1 MTEVK
6 ENPNIAKIE
15 HDSLSVKTVRIAV
28 IGGILLIAVALG
40 IGMIMH
46 LRSLI
51 RQYTLHAFD
60 VATYARMAVVHGQN
74 DTAPVA

>member
-51 RQYTLHAFD
+51 RQ
-60 VATYARMAVVHGQN
+60 
-74 DTAPVA
+74 